1 MKNGNHCKWRLE
13 KSIKDDITEGTRY
26 CEECYR
32 NNNTLLLDPVSTV
45 FPFSD
50 IKATIPDVNH
60 VRSFFLDCK
69 LLRRDSS
76 SRYVITPYGYQFLMK
91 NFRDQALILLQPYL
105 INSGGNVELLS
116 FLFNL
121 RHMIPCRGYD
131 VRKLT
136 EAQQQFLPF
145 ACIIGLVYTRTAE
158 NGTFFFMTPLGE
170 NLFSQDDHSSKNR
183 AYF

>member
-1 MKNGNHCKWRLE
+1 M
-13 KSIKDDITEGTRY
+13 
-26 CEECYR
+26 
-32 NNNTLLLDPVSTV
+32 
-45 FPFSD
+45 
-50 IKATIPDVNH
+50 
-60 VRSFFLDCK
+60 
-69 LLRRDSS
+69 
-76 SRYVITPYGYQFLMK
+76 
-91 NFRDQALILLQPYL
+91 
-105 INSGGNVELLS
+105 ELLS

-136 EAQQQFLPF
+136 ESQQQFLPF